1 MMLIKFLFA
10 LKVIEAAIMLIGIAC
25 ICYSILS
32 HDFNPY
38 LTYGRGRAGIIIALG
53 WSLWTY
59 SIIYADYN
67 FFFQLGRSI
76 ESNTVYSLI
85 AIELFNIFIT
95 LLTSLHLLGH
105 EFRWLKRTK

>member
-1 MMLIKFLFA
+1 MF
-10 LKVIEAAIMLIGIAC
+10 LKVIEASIMFGGIAS
-25 ICYSILS
+25 IFYSILS
-32 HDFNPY
+32 NDLNPY
-38 LTYGRGRAGIIIALG
+38 LKYGRGRAGIIIALG

-85 AIELFNIFIT
+85 SIELFNIFIT

-105 EFRWLKRTK
+105 EFKWLKRTK